1 MTATD
6 KIIERVAALR
16 DDVEPLRFGSPVT
29 HVYNPLVYAWPL
41 HEAYLRLQG
50 SAPGRAILLGMN
62 PGPWGMGQTGVP
74 FGEVGHVRDW
84 MGLAGEVKPP
94 NNEHPKRPV
103 QGLSCARSEVSGRR
117 LWGWAK
123 ARFNTPEAF
132 FERFAVWNH
141 CPLAFLE
148 ETGRNR
154 TPDKLPVREREPL
167 MRHCDAALA
176 ALVEMLEP
184 AIVVGVG
191 VWAESCAKRVVG
203 DRVPVGR
210 VLHPSP
216 ASPAANRGWEEAA
229 ERQLSALGLLS

>member
-1 MTATD
+1 MEPVD
-6 KIIERVAALR
+6 KIIEVVSDLSAA
-16 DDVEPLRFGSPVT
+16 VEPLSFGAPVT
-29 HVYNPLVYAWPL
+29 NVYNPLAYAWSL
-41 HEAYLRLQG
+41 HEAYLRIQG
-50 SAPGRAILLGMN
+50 AAPGRALLLGMN

-84 MGLAGEVKPP
+84 MGLQGEVKRPDQ
-94 NNEHPKRPV
+94 EHPKRPV
-103 QGLSCARSEVSGRR
+103 HGLDCARSEVSGRR

-123 ARFNTPEAF
+123 GRYNTPEAF

-167 MRHCDAALA
+167 MRHCDAALKN
-176 ALVEMLEP
+176 LVEILDPSM
-184 AIVVGVG
+184 VVGVG

-203 DRVPVGR
+203 DLVPVGR

-229 ERQLSALGLLS
+229 ERQLSALGLLD

>member
-1 MTATD
+1 MERLD
-6 KIIERVAALR
+6 KIIERVSVLCDR
-16 DDVEPLRFGSPVT
+16 VDPLTFGSPVT

-50 SAPGRAILLGMN
+50 AATGRAILLGMN

-84 MGLAGEVKPP
+84 MSLSGEVKPP
-94 NNEHPKRPV
+94 RNEHPKRPV
-103 QGLSCARSEVSGRR
+103 QGLECSRSEVSGRR

-123 ARFNTPEAF
+123 SRYETPEAF

-167 MRHCDAALA
+167 MRHCDAALK
-176 ALVEMLEP
+176 ALVEILEP
-184 AIVVGVG
+184 SIVVGVG

-229 ERQLSALGLLS
+229 ERQLSSLGLLS